1 MSLLQQHNL
10 SNLTKINLVLVIIV
24 PRTFFHHVI
33 SNNPKG
39 IIKMKKVHETE
50 EVYCDQCSFLFF
62 FFFFFWAN
70 FTMWPQKKKKNLV
83 NGFKEI
89 WPLDLEKVLGFDNMK
104 GCYRHPPHG
113 WLGLGVT
120 QCN

>member
-24 PRTFFHHVI
+24 PRTFFHQVI

-39 IIKMKKVHETE
+39 IIEMKKVHETK
-50 EVYCDQCSFLFF
+50 EVYCDQCPFLFC
-62 FFFFFWAN
+62 FWAN
-70 FTMWPQKKKKNLV
+70 FTMWPQKRKKNLV
-83 NGFKEI
+83 NGLKEI
-89 WPLDLEKVLGFDNMK
+89 WPLDLEKALRFDNMK
-104 GCYRHPPHG
+104 GCYRYPPHG

>member
-1 MSLLQQHNL
+1 
-10 SNLTKINLVLVIIV
+10 
-24 PRTFFHHVI
+24 
-33 SNNPKG
+33 
-39 IIKMKKVHETE
+39 MKKVHETE
-50 EVYCDQCSFLFF
+50 EVYCDQCPFLFF
-62 FFFFFWAN
+62 FLFLGKFHHVA
-70 FTMWPQKKKKNLV
+70 TKKILKKKKKKNLV

-89 WPLDLEKVLGFDNMK
+89 WPLDLEKAIGFDNMK

>member
-1 MSLLQQHNL
+1 MKLRKS
-10 SNLTKINLVLVIIV
+10 IV
-24 PRTFFHHVI
+24 TSV
-33 SNNPKG
+33 
-39 IIKMKKVHETE
+39 
-50 EVYCDQCSFLFF
+50 LFF
-62 FFFFFWAN
+62 SFFFFWAN
-70 FTMWPQKKKKNLV
+70 FTMWPLKKNLKKKKKKNLV

-89 WPLDLEKVLGFDNMK
+89 WPLDLEKAIGFDNMK